1 MLYNQYK
8 CLQQYVNGVAQ
19 DVYKKGDLVKTA
31 DFVSLKAC
39 EKDDGLS
46 TNCFSWSYIQTEG
59 TTETYIYYKI
69 DEKSYTSRVSPACID
84 TPSISLAFS
93 CGSGNCTNHN
103 WNIKTLNVKHID
115 TSQVVSLKEAFYDIR
130 NLKELDLSTWNTSNV
145 ETMEGMFLLSNLDK
159 INVSSFNTSKVQN
172 MNFMFALDQHNNLTS
187 LDVSNFDTSK
197 CETLAGMFRGCDKLT
212 TLNLSNFNTINCTN
226 VQMMFAWCYSL
237 SSLDVSNFDMSKVGN
252 KCGSMLSGCDKLKH
266 IKCTQAFKDW
276 CITNQDSIGLPSYM
290 RNGGS
295 GTWEIVG

>member
-8 CLQQYVNGVAQ
+8 CLQQYVDGVAQ

-31 DFVSLKAC
+31 DFDSLESC

-69 DEKSYTSRVSPACID
+69 NGKSYATMRSPACMD
-84 TPSISLAFS
+84 TPYNSLAFS
-93 CGSGNCTNHN
+93 CGSGNCSSHN
-103 WNIKTLNVKHID
+103 WNIKTLNVKYID
-115 TSQVVSLKEAFYDIR
+115 TSHVVSLKEAFYDVK
-130 NLKELDLSTWNTSNV
+130 NLKELDLSIWDTSNI
-145 ETMEGMFLLSNLDK
+145 ETTEGMFAN
-159 INVSSFNTSKVQN
+159 
-172 MNFMFALDQHNNLTS
+172 
-187 LDVSNFDTSK
+187 
-197 CETLAGMFRGCDKLT
+197 CE
-212 TLNLSNFNTINCTN
+212 
-226 VQMMFAWCYSL
+226 SL

-252 KCGSMLSGCDKLKH
+252 NCGSMFSGCNKLKH

-276 CITNQDSIGLPSYM
+276 CIKNELIISLPNAM
-290 RNGGS
+290 REGGS

>member
-8 CLQQYVNGVAQ
+8 CLQQYINGVAQ

-31 DFVSLKAC
+31 DFVSLEAC

-46 TNCFSWSYIQTEG
+46 TNCFSWSYFATEH

-69 DEKSYTSRVSPACID
+69 DGKSYYPRVSPACID

-93 CGSGNCTNHN
+93 CGSGDCTDHN

-115 TSQVVSLKEAFYDIR
+115 TSHVVSLKEAFYDIR

-145 ETMEGMFLLSNLDK
+145 ETMEKMFCLSNLDK

-172 MNFMFALDQHNNLTS
+172 MTLMFALDAHNNLTT
-187 LDVSNFDTSK
+187 LD
-197 CETLAGMFRGCDKLT
+197 
-212 TLNLSNFNTINCTN
+212 LSNFNTSNLKEATR
-226 VQMMFAWCYSL
+226 MFSGCHSL

-252 KCGSMLSGCDKLKH
+252 KCGGMLAGCDELKH

-276 CITNQDSIGLPSYM
+276 CITNQDLIWLPDSM
-290 RNGGS
+290 KEGGT

>member
-69 DEKSYTSRVSPACID
+69 DGKSYTSRVSPACID

-93 CGSGNCTNHN
+93 CGSANCTNHN

-115 TSQVVSLKEAFYDIR
+115 TSQVVSLKEAFYYIQ
-130 NLKELDLSTWNTSNV
+130 NLKELDLSTWDTSNV
-145 ETMEGMFLLSNLDK
+145 ET
-159 INVSSFNTSKVQN
+159 V
-172 MNFMFALDQHNNLTS
+172 
-187 LDVSNFDTSK
+187 
-197 CETLAGMFRGCDKLT
+197 AGMFFD
-212 TLNLSNFNTINCTN
+212 
-226 VQMMFAWCYSL
+226 CYSL
-237 SSLDVSNFDMSKVGN
+237 SSLDVSHFDISKVGIN
-252 KCGSMLSGCDKLKH
+252 CRNMFFGCGKLKH

-276 CITNQDSIGLPSYM
+276 CITNQDEIELPTAM
-290 RNGGS
+290 REGGT